1 LPPRPCR
8 SPAASTGTPPHHVF
22 RDERGK
28 SVGLLLVRAP
38 PYLRQ
43 AHAWHGHVDQ
53 VAALRELA
61 GFLALAADGILV
73 WGGGR
78 VTRTTTTSAM
88 RPWAGPPNDRF
99 SSPVTRKPVVKHA
112 IAAVAPK
119 STRWSMRMAGCPA
132 GSPARSATTRTS
144 ASPPSRGEERSE
156 K

>member
-1 LPPRPCR
+1 
-8 SPAASTGTPPHHVF
+8 
-22 RDERGK
+22 
-28 SVGLLLVRAP
+28 
-38 PYLRQ
+38 
-43 AHAWHGHVDQ
+43 VDQ

-119 STRWSMRMAGCPA
+119 STRVEHAHGWLPGRVAGPFGHHA
-132 GSPARSATTRTS
+132 DLGKPPVTR
-144 ASPPSRGEERSE
+144 RGTE
-156 K
+156 